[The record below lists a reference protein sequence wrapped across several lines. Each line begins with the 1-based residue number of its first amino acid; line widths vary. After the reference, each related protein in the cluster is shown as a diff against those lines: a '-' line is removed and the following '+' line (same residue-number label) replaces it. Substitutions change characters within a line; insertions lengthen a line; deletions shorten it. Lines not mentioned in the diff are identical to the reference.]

1 MLATLYA
8 IAATDPTGNDWI
20 AVKEAVF
27 GGWCAMT
34 PEDVRIRMRMDRNEP
49 WPHLR
54 DVYVSRSYAEDQCA
68 QARESLPAFRWSVK
82 RFAR

>member
-20 AVKEAVF
+20 AVKEGIF
-27 GGWCAMT
+27 TGWRVLT
-34 PEDVRIRMRMDRNEP
+34 PEVVRLRMRMDRNEP

-68 QARESLPAFRWSVK
+68 QARESLPAFEWSVK